1 MKLGTLA
8 IVGVGLIG
16 GSIGKAAKKRGLAA
30 RIVGV
35 EPNAD
40 LLRGRWKT
48 GCWMR
53 WFQRCPRMRI

>member
-16 GSIGKAAKKRGLAA
+16 GSIGKAAKERGLVE
-30 RIVGV
+30 RIVGI

-40 LLRGRWKT
+40 SALWAV
-48 GCWMR
+48 
-53 WFQRCPRMRI
+53 